1 MKTDLGF
8 YIKKLEN
15 LLQRQTYR
23 LYSGKNDN
31 DYSLMNM
38 WITDFLTDNENRDI
52 FPKDIEEEF
61 FITRATTSKMLAL
74 MEKKQLIARE
84 NVPEDGRLKK
94 IILLPQGRELQKKC
108 IEMREKIENKLTKNL
123 TEEEK
128 NQFLNISKKIIG
140 GMS

>member
-15 LLQRQTYR
+15 LLQRQAYKA
-23 LYSGKNDN
+23 YHGKNDN

-38 WITDFLTDNENRDI
+38 WITDFLTDHESKDI

-74 MEKKQLIARE
+74 MEKKELIARE
-84 NVPEDGRLKK
+84 SVPEDGRLKK
-94 IILLPQGRELQKKC
+94 IVLLPKGRELQKKC
-108 IEMREKIENKLTKNL
+108 IQMRDKIEEKLTVNL

-128 NQFLNISKKIIG
+128 KQFLIISKKIID

>member
-15 LLQRQTYR
+15 LLQRQAYKA
-23 LYSGKNDN
+23 YHGKNDN

-38 WITDFLTDNENRDI
+38 WITDFLTDHESKDI

-74 MEKKQLIARE
+74 MEKKELIARE
-84 NVPEDGRLKK
+84 SVPEDGRLKK
-94 IILLPQGRELQKKC
+94 LFYYQKEKSFKRSASKC
-108 IEMREKIENKLTKNL
+108 VIK
-123 TEEEK
+123 
-128 NQFLNISKKIIG
+128 
-140 GMS
+140 

>member
-15 LLQRQTYR
+15 LLQRQAYKA
-23 LYSGKNDN
+23 YHGKNDN

-38 WITDFLTDNENRDI
+38 WITDFLTDHESKDI
-52 FPKDIEEEF
+52 FPKDIE
-61 FITRATTSKMLAL
+61 
-74 MEKKQLIARE
+74 
-84 NVPEDGRLKK
+84 
-94 IILLPQGRELQKKC
+94 LQKKC
-108 IEMREKIENKLTKNL
+108 IQMRDKIEEKLTVNL

-128 NQFLNISKKIIG
+128 KQFLIISKKIID

>member
-15 LLQRQTYR
+15 LLQRQAYKAYYR
-23 LYSGKNDN
+23 KNDN

-38 WITDFLTDNENRDI
+38 WITDFLTDHEARDI

-84 NVPEDGRLKK
+84 SVPEDRRLKK
-94 IILLPQGRELQKKC
+94 IVLLQKGRELQKKC
-108 IEMREKIENKLTKNL
+108 VEMRDKMENNLTKNL

-128 NQFLNISKKIIG
+128 NQFLIISKKIID